1 MDFESAAR
9 DGDLSLPSTDTSQFR
24 RTAGDTEKTKED
36 KIAIILAEGM
46 KERNEML
53 YNVLQKQMEILDNT
67 SYKVTVQYDQ
77 KRWV

>member
-1 MDFESAAR
+1 VDFESAAR

-77 KRWV
+77 KR